1 MVFNIPDDQQ
11 EVIDRSSTDVQ
22 NALPASNPFFKNSFL
37 GAIISS
43 FSGRIFDFYL
53 QLNILIRELFVD
65 TATNSF
71 LERWGVY
78 RNVTRNAATKSTGN
92 ITATGAPSTSIPI
105 STQLQDA
112 AGLQFITT
120 ATVGISNVVISVTSL
135 TRSGGTVTAITASSH
150 EYGSTQT
157 VTVAGAVETDYNG
170 AQSITVIDATTFS
183 YEILTTPTT
192 PATGTITSAAD
203 MASLPVESVDFGKAN
218 NLASGTQLTFTTPIA
233 GVDDTAIVQF
243 GEVAGGTD
251 LEADEDLRTRI
262 IDVYQNPIAHFNE
275 NDIINQAKKVA
286 GVTRVFVF
294 ASGETFGDNISVT
307 SITRDGS
314 VATVT
319 TATNHGLEQ
328 CMFATISGAV
338 ETDYNIKARVLVI
351 DDTTFTY
358 IVAGTPTTPATGT
371 ILSQGSIPLGQVIIF
386 FTRDNDD
393 NIIPSASEV
402 TTTKDK
408 LIEIL
413 PANTSV
419 NDMIVNAPTANI
431 VNFTFTALTPNTS
444 TMQTAIT
451 ANLTQLFEEGTSVG
465 NDLKSFSYESAIF
478 QTVDPETGDI
488 VTNFVLSAP
497 SGDVS
502 IAADELPV
510 LGSIAYP

>member
-1 MVFNIPDDQQ
+1 MVFNIPSDQQ
-11 EVIDRSSTDVQ
+11 EVIDRAGTDVQ
-22 NALPASNPFFKNSFL
+22 NALPESNPFFKNSFL
-37 GAIISS
+37 GAIITS

-78 RNVTRNAATKSTGN
+78 RNITRNAATKSTGN
-92 ITATGAPSTSIPI
+92 ITATGTASSSIPI

-112 AGLQFITT
+112 ESKQFITT
-120 ATVGISNVVISVTSL
+120 GTVAISSVAISVTSL
-135 TRSGGTVTAITASSH
+135 TRSGSTVTAITASAH

-157 VTVAGAVETDYNG
+157 PVIAGAVETDYNG
-170 AQSITVIDATTFS
+170 TKSITVVDDTTFT
-183 YEILTTPTT
+183 YEITTTPTS
-192 PATGTITSAAD
+192 PATGTITSTDD
-203 MASLPVESVDFGKAN
+203 MASLTVESVDFGKDN
-218 NLASGTQLTFTTPIA
+218 NLASGTQLTFTSPIA

-251 LEADEDLRTRI
+251 LETDEDLRIRI
-262 IDVYQNPIAHFNE
+262 IDAYQNPIAHFSE
-275 NDIINQAKKVA
+275 NDITAQAKKVA

-294 ASGETFGDNISVT
+294 AAGETYGDNISVT
-307 SITRDGS
+307 SINRSGN
-314 VATVT
+314 VATVI
-319 TATNHGLEQ
+319 TATPHNLEQ
-328 CMFATISGAV
+328 CMFATISDADQ
-338 ETDYNIKARVLVI
+338 TDYNIKARVLVI
-351 DDTTFTY
+351 NSVTFVY
-358 IVAGTPTTPATGT
+358 LVAGAPTTPATGT
-371 ILSQGSIPLGQVIIF
+371 ILSQGSIPLGQVITF
-386 FTRDNDD
+386 FTRDNDA

-408 LIEIL
+408 LIEIM

-419 NDMIVNAPTANI
+419 NDMIVNAPVANT
-431 VNFTFTALTPNTS
+431 VNFTFTVLTPNTS

-451 ANLTQLFEEGTSVG
+451 ANLAQLFEEGTSVG

-488 VTNFVLSAP
+488 VTDFTLSAP

-502 IAADELPV
+502 IGADELPV
-510 LGSIAYP
+510 LGSVTYP